1 MPSDHFIHSTE
12 PLFLF
17 CAGHVDHLGRYISC
31 LDLPPDTTQK
41 RSVMMEPN
49 MKAKIT
55 KVVRKI
61 ITNDDVERLK
71 EDMAWQMAELV
82 ITDVINRTKFPP
94 ISDEEALSNLG
105 APSNF
110 ASNFTRK
117 ISS

>member
-1 MPSDHFIHSTE
+1 
-12 PLFLF
+12 
-17 CAGHVDHLGRYISC
+17 
-31 LDLPPDTTQK
+31 
-41 RSVMMEPN
+41 

-110 ASNFTRK
+110 ASNFASNFTRK